1 MAELQ
6 AVAAVGQIGLAG
18 AWENAFDQV
27 DCHTGQILLS
37 RSDLDSRRRYLN
49 ARSALGAMLRK
60 PVVPIVNENDT
71 VATEELCLGDNDVLA
86 GRVANL
92 VDADLLVILTDQP
105 GLMQSDPRLDPL
117 TMLINTAAV
126 DDPQLDRAAGDSI
139 GELGRGG
146 MKTKLRAARVAAR
159 CGASTV
165 IASGT
170 DDQVL
175 SRILDGEALGTLLE
189 ATGEPINER
198 RQWLAGL
205 NAEASLRI
213 DDGAAA
219 ALKQRGGSLLP
230 VGVVEVCGDFQ
241 RGDLVAC
248 MDSGGVELARGIS
261 NYSADEVRLIMGQNS
276 GRIAELVGYGGE
288 DELIHRDNLVLL

>member
-1 MAELQ
+1 MNCVWVTTMCWQ
-6 AVAAVGQIGLAG
+6 
-18 AWENAFDQV
+18 
-27 DCHTGQILLS
+27 
-37 RSDLDSRRRYLN
+37 
-49 ARSALGAMLRK
+49 
-60 PVVPIVNENDT
+60 
-71 VATEELCLGDNDVLA
+71 

-105 GLMQSDPRLDPL
+105 GLMQSDPRLDPI
-117 TMLINTAAV
+117 TMLIKTAAV
-126 DDPQLDRAAGDSI
+126 DDPQLDRAAGNSI
-139 GELGRGG
+139 GALGRGG

-175 SRILDGEALGTLLE
+175 SRILDGEALGTLLK

-198 RQWLAGL
+198 RQWLAGMD
-205 NAEASLRI
+205 AEASLRI

-230 VGVVEVCGDFQ
+230 VGVVEVYGDFQ

-248 MDSGGVELARGIS
+248 MDSGGVELARGLS